1 MIIQLDAYGYSW
13 IKLWIRGIQQDTVDL
28 LQNAVGYEGCGEI
41 QTGYTGRIQVLGS
54 ITGVLF

>member
-41 QTGYTGRIQVLGS
+41 QIQAIQAGYRYHT
-54 ITGVLF
+54 